1 MCFLECYS
9 NMLERTILFDL
20 SHNEMLNIYDENF
33 SDFLFLLEQANLITK
48 VNENQEITLKM
59 LQDIDIL
66 VFGNPIDDY
75 FSTIEIKN
83 ICDFVRSGGN
93 LLLISEYGA
102 DYLQKTNLNDFSG
115 MHFGLFFEKNLIKEL
130 NQTNQNLTSI
140 LHIKKFQ
147 NHEITKGLRE
157 IIIGGSCSLFLN
169 KKAKPIFFTN
179 EKEVWSEIY
188 NNITGKWMKD
198 KEQEQIIAAY
208 TEYGKGKV
216 VAIGDIDIFTNEKNI
231 GINTLDNTNFI
242 RNLINYLT
250 EPLEESNVISFLLNQ
265 LGETQNDMRELTK
278 TMNNVIE
285 TLTIL
290 EKRLSYL
297 EEKAN
302 LLRFKKKDAN
312 LLNTESLEED

>member
-1 MCFLECYS
+1 MYFLEFNR

-20 SHNEMLNIYDENF
+20 SHNEMLNIYDDDF
-33 SDFLFLLEQANLITK
+33 SNFLFLLEQANLLTK
-48 VNENQEITLKM
+48 VNESQEITSKT

-66 VFGNPIDDY
+66 VLGNPIDDY

-102 DYLQKTNLNDFSG
+102 DNLQKTNLNDFSG
-115 MHFGLFFEKNLIKEL
+115 MHFGIFFEKNLIKEL
-130 NQTNQNLTSI
+130 NHVNQNHSSI

-147 NHEITKGLRE
+147 KHDITKGLRE
-157 IIIGGSCSLFLN
+157 IIIGGACSLFLN
-169 KKAKPIFFTN
+169 KKAKPLFLTN
-179 EKEVWSEIY
+179 EKEIWSEIY
-188 NNITGKWMKD
+188 NNISEKWIKD
-198 KEQEQIIAAY
+198 KKEVQTIAAF

-216 VAIGDIDIFTNEKNI
+216 VAIGDIDIFTNEKNF
-231 GINTLDNTNFI
+231 GINSLDNPNFI

-250 EPLEESNVISFLLNQ
+250 EPVKESNVISFLLNQ
-265 LGETQNDMRELTK
+265 LGETQSDVRELTK
-278 TMNNVIE
+278 TVNNIIE

-290 EKRLSYL
+290 EKRLSFL

-302 LLRFKKKDAN
+302 VLNIKKSAPN
-312 LLNTESLEED
+312 LNSETLEED

>member
-1 MCFLECYS
+1 
-9 NMLERTILFDL
+9 MLERTILFDL
-20 SHNEMLNIYDENF
+20 SHNEMLNIYDEDF
-33 SDFLFLLEQANLITK
+33 SDFLFLLEQANLIIK
-48 VNENQEITLKM
+48 VNENQEITSKL
-59 LQDIDIL
+59 LQDVDIL
-66 VFGNPIDDY
+66 VIGNPIDDY

-83 ICDFVRSGGN
+83 ICDFVRNGGN

-115 MHFGLFFEKNLIKEL
+115 MHFGIFFEKNLVKEL
-130 NQTNQNLTSI
+130 NHINQNRSNI

-147 NHEITKGLRE
+147 NHDITKGLRE

-169 KKAKPIFFTN
+169 KKAKPLFSTN
-179 EKEVWSEIY
+179 DNEVWSEIY
-188 NNITGKWMKD
+188 NNTTGRWVKD
-198 KEQEQIIAAY
+198 KEQAQIIAAF

-216 VAIGDIDIFTNEKNI
+216 LGIGDIDIFTNEKNI
-231 GINTLDNTNFI
+231 GVKSLDNTIFI
-242 RNLINYLT
+242 RNVINYLT
-250 EPLEESNVISFLLNQ
+250 EPVEESNVVSFLLQQ
-265 LGETQNDMRELTK
+265 LGDVQNDMRELTK

-302 LLRFKKKDAN
+302 IMSSEKKNIDLLH
-312 LLNTESLEED
+312 TETLEEN